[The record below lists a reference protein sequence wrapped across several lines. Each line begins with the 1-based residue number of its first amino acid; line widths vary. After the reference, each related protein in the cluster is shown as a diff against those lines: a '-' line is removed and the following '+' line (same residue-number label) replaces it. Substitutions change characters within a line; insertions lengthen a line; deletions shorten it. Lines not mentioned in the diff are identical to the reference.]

1 MKVGDYVRTKD
12 GIIDKVI
19 IEYNGHCA
27 NPYCNRKHVSCE
39 RNYYDED
46 KIIKSS
52 PNIIDLIEVGDY
64 VNEKKVLDV
73 AIDYI
78 FDYSEEIKIVYFDI
92 DKKDYIYSKVD
103 IKSIVTKEQ
112 FESME
117 YKVVE

>member
-12 GIIDKVI
+12 YLDNQLISKIKEIYDDDCVETDKGYWDN
-19 IEYNGHCA
+19 EH
-27 NPYCNRKHVSCE
+27 
-39 RNYYDED
+39 
-46 KIIKSS
+46 IIKSS

-64 VNEKKVLDV
+64 VNGKKVLDV

-103 IKSIVTKEQ
+103 IKSILTKEQ

-117 YKVVE
+117 YKV